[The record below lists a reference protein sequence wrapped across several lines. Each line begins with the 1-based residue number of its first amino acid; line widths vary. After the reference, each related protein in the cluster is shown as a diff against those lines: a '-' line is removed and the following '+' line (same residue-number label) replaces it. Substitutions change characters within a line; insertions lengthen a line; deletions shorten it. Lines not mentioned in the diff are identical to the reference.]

1 MITVIRNSFIAKEH
15 FLASD
20 NEWIPDYK
28 QGVGPSLLVEV
39 AFLLG
44 SLLVF
49 LPLTGRIM
57 RMQLG
62 VV

>member
-20 NEWIPDYK
+20 N
-28 QGVGPSLLVEV
+28 PSLLVEV